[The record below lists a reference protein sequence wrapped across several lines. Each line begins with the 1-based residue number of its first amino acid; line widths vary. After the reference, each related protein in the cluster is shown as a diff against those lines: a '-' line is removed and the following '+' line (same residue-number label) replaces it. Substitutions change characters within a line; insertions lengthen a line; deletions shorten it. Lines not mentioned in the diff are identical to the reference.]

1 MTKAGRHPSTPA
13 SGQLDPRSDLQLL
26 HLVRS
31 LPRGSQA
38 RNTAC
43 EILLSRYQSLVKSC
57 VRPYHGSP
65 ESTEDLMQVGYVG
78 LLKAINNFDPVIGA
92 SLGAYAKLCITG
104 EIKRHFRNNRWPV
117 HVRRSVQELRLQLR
131 KAEVE
136 LTQRLS
142 RTPRDADLARY
153 LDVSDDDL
161 LEAQCADLAFR
172 MPSLDAPLSDEH
184 DEASLADVLGEEDPQ
199 LELTLDMAA
208 VWAHLA
214 ELPAREQRLL
224 FLRFYGNMTQVEI
237 AGELGVSQMHV
248 SRLLADALGY
258 LRECILRPE
267 ADVIARA
274 HNEPG

>member
-1 MTKAGRHPSTPA
+1 VVPRDDSGTYPSTPA
-13 SGQLDPRSDLQLL
+13 SGQLDPRGDLQLL

-38 RNTAC
+38 RDTAC
-43 EILLSRYQSLVKSC
+43 ELLLSRYQSLVKSC
-57 VRPYHGSP
+57 VRPYQGSP

-117 HVRRSVQELRLQLR
+117 RVRRSVQELRLQLR
-131 KAEVE
+131 RAEVE

-142 RTPRDADLARY
+142 RTP
-153 LDVSDDDL
+153 SD
-161 LEAQCADLAFR
+161 
-172 MPSLDAPLSDEH
+172 
-184 DEASLADVLGEEDPQ
+184 
-199 LELTLDMAA
+199 A

-224 FLRFYGNMTQVEI
+224 FLRFYGNMTQLEI

-248 SRLLADALGY
+248 SRLLVHALGY

-267 ADVIARA
+267 ADVIASAR
-274 HNEPG
+274 NEPG